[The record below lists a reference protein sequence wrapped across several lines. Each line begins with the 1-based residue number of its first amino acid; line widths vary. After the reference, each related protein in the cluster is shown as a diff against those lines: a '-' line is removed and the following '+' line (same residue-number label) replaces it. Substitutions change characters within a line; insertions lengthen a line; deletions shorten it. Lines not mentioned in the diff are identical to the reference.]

1 MCFSFVFKC
10 LICYFFA
17 SLFLFTANYMQYDN
31 QIGKRYSIIFKM
43 NLIYMR
49 DGDESVDARRAY
61 VCHTHT
67 YKERERE
74 RYAYYA

>member
-1 MCFSFVFKC
+1 
-10 LICYFFA
+10 
-17 SLFLFTANYMQYDN
+17 MQYDN

-74 RYAYYA
+74 IRILRIVIYHSN